1 MSIQCWDGFREV
13 QLLRAS
19 AKKTSRRRGGT
30 TRGTNSYAVSGWC
43 FARLLMCV
51 VGKPVGVKTR
61 RDPGARPCRG
71 AGAWVPRLVHPVL
84 DALGFKSSVED
95 PVRRGLDINDCRSRP
110 IFGSTFQPSKICPRW
125 TIRKKAFSEGLST
138 YQCLR

>member
-1 MSIQCWDGFREV
+1 MSIQCWGRV
-13 QLLRAS
+13 PGS
-19 AKKTSRRRGGT
+19 AITKSECKENVEEARRYYH
-30 TRGTNSYAVSGWC
+30 TRGTDFYAVSGWC

-84 DALGFKSSVED
+84 DALG
-95 PVRRGLDINDCRSRP
+95 SR
-110 IFGSTFQPSKICPRW
+110 
-125 TIRKKAFSEGLST
+125 
-138 YQCLR
+138 